1 MAHHLFLSKPS
12 IMLLL
17 IMNIVGG
24 ALFRDWHGIRTDW
37 NWD

>member
-1 MAHHLFLSKPS
+1 MAHHLFLSKRK
-12 IMLLL
+12 LLL